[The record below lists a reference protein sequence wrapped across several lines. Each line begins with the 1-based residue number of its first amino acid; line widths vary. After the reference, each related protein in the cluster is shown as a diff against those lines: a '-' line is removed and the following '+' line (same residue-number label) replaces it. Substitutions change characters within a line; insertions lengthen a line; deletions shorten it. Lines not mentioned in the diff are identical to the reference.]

1 MRVLRLMVL
10 VVMVLLVAV
19 PRPGDS
25 APGAP
30 VAVIRLSG
38 MINPGSAGFL
48 ERGLAEAKE
57 MGAQCLVVELNT
69 PGGLVTS
76 LRRMVQDILESSI
89 PVVVYVWP
97 SGGQAASAGALL
109 TMAAHVAAMAPGTNI
124 GAAHPVG
131 PGLGSKNATILGKK
145 VENDLAALARGIAA
159 ERGRNVEWAQ
169 KAVVESLSAT
179 AREAERLGVID
190 MVAGDLQALLAALE
204 GRTIVLKDGKRVL
217 HTAAARVVEIEER
230 PLERFLQLLGDPNI
244 AYLLLMVGVTGLYFE
259 LAHPGAIFPGV
270 AGAISL
276 ILGLYGLDSL
286 PLNLTGIL
294 LLLLGLVLFVLELF
308 ITSHGILGLA
318 GLVALVLGSVMLF
331 DPSGLVGGFDLGV
344 VWGAATIF
352 GLALLALS
360 YLAARAVLARP
371 RAGREAMVGATGRA
385 VSDVDEDGG
394 RVFVPGELWNAT
406 CEGRIPEGK
415 KVVVTG
421 VEGMRLVVRAAEG
434 EER

>member
-1 MRVLRLMVL
+1 M
-10 VVMVLLVAV
+10 
-19 PRPGDS
+19 
-25 APGAP
+25 
-30 VAVIRLSG
+30 
-38 MINPGSAGFL
+38 GS
-48 ERGLAEAKE
+48 E
-57 MGAQCLVVELNT
+57 
-69 PGGLVTS
+69 
-76 LRRMVQDILESSI
+76 
-89 PVVVYVWP
+89 
-97 SGGQAASAGALL
+97 
-109 TMAAHVAAMAPGTNI
+109 
-124 GAAHPVG
+124 
-131 PGLGSKNATILGKK
+131 NATILGKK
-145 VENDLAALARGIAA
+145 VENDLAALARSIAA

-190 MVAGDLQALLAALE
+190 LVAEDLQALLAALE
-204 GRTIVLKDGKRVL
+204 GRTVVLKDGKRVL
-217 HTAAARVVEIEER
+217 HTAEARVVEIEER

-308 ITSHGILGLA
+308 ITSHGILGVA

-331 DPSGLVGGFDLGV
+331 DPSGLVGGFDPGV

-371 RAGREAMVGATGRA
+371 RAGREAMLGATGRA
-385 VSDVDEDGG
+385 VTDVGEEGG
-394 RVFVPGELWNAT
+394 RVFVHGELWNAT